1 MRQANSSGL
10 AWVVGRVCLFLVL
23 SQGWVHAVVLDTQ
36 GEYHFGPETS
46 RNQACH
52 LAAERAKFNAL
63 SLVIGEQISSEEKLS
78 CQQSSARDSTASC
91 EMNKNTWSFLD
102 GNIRTAEKV
111 SETVKVLDGASVCK
125 VTMVV
130 DIANPKVKT
139 NPYFDVKVSLNK
151 KNYREGEAMQIE
163 LQPSAPMY
171 ISIFAWYPHL
181 DGENMVQIFPNSF
194 DTHNFI
200 SDFTRIPSHKAKQS
214 YGLES
219 FWQPSYPNSKEV
231 VDEWL
236 IVVGTLK
243 PVAWQSNYNLKS
255 LKEKLSEIPMNERR
269 VVRKNYFQLR

>member
-1 MRQANSSGL
+1 MNLARSCGL
-10 AWVVGRVCLFLVL
+10 AGVARLVCVLWVLGH
-23 SQGWVHAVVLDTQ
+23 GWAQAVVFDTQ

-52 LAAERAKFNAL
+52 LAAERAKVNAL
-63 SLVIGEQISSEEKLS
+63 SLVVGEQITSEEKLT
-78 CQQSSARDSTASC
+78 CQQSTGHDSTASC
-91 EMNKNTWSFLD
+91 EMNKNTWVFLD

-111 SETVKVLDGASVCK
+111 SESVKVLDGASVCK

-130 DIANPKVKT
+130 DIANPKAKT
-139 NPYFDVKVSLNK
+139 NPYFDIKVTLNK
-151 KNYREGEAMQIE
+151 KNYREGEAIQIE

-171 ISIFAWYPHL
+171 VSIFAWYPHL
-181 DGENMVQIFPNSF
+181 DGENMVHIFPNQF
-194 DTHNFI
+194 DTNNHL
-200 SDFTRIPSHKAKQS
+200 SEFTRIPSHKAKQS
-214 YGLES
+214 YALES

-243 PVAWQSNYNLKS
+243 PVAWQANYDLKGF
-255 LKEKLSEIPMNERR
+255 KEKLSEIPLNERR

>member
-1 MRQANSSGL
+1 M
-10 AWVVGRVCLFLVL
+10 
-23 SQGWVHAVVLDTQ
+23 VLDTQ

-63 SLVIGEQISSEEKLS
+63 SLVVGEQITSEEKLT
-78 CQQSSARDSTASC
+78 CQQSTGRDTTASC
-91 EMNKNTWSFLD
+91 EMNKNTWVFLD

-111 SETVKVLDGASVCK
+111 SESVKVLDGASVCK
-125 VTMVV
+125 VTLVV
-130 DIANPKVKT
+130 DIANPKAKT
-139 NPYFDVKVSLNK
+139 NPYFDVKVTLNK

-171 ISIFAWYPHL
+171 VSIFAWYPHL

-194 DTHNFI
+194 DTHHHI
-200 SDFTRIPSHKAKQS
+200 SEFTRIPSHKAKHS
-214 YGLES
+214 YSLES

-243 PVAWQSNYNLKS
+243 PIAWQSNYNLKGF
-255 LKEKLSEIPMNERR
+255 KEKLSEIPMNERR

>member
-1 MRQANSSGL
+1 MRQANSCGL
-10 AWVVGRVCLFLVL
+10 AWVAGRVCLFLVL

-63 SLVIGEQISSEEKLS
+63 SLVVGEQISSEEKLS
-78 CQQSSARDSTASC
+78 CQQSSGRDSIASC

-151 KNYREGEAMQIE
+151 KITARAKRCRSNCSPVR
-163 LQPSAPMY
+163 PCTSA
-171 ISIFAWYPHL
+171 FL
-181 DGENMVQIFPNSF
+181 RG
-194 DTHNFI
+194 
-200 SDFTRIPSHKAKQS
+200 IP
-214 YGLES
+214 
-219 FWQPSYPNSKEV
+219 
-231 VDEWL
+231 
-236 IVVGTLK
+236 I
-243 PVAWQSNYNLKS
+243 
-255 LKEKLSEIPMNERR
+255 
-269 VVRKNYFQLR
+269 

>member
-1 MRQANSSGL
+1 MRL
-10 AWVVGRVCLFLVL
+10 ACVLCLLGH
-23 SQGWVHAVVLDTQ
+23 GWVQAVVLDTQ

-52 LAAERAKFNAL
+52 LAAERAKVNAL
-63 SLVIGEQISSEEKLS
+63 SLVVGEQISSEEKLT
-78 CQQSSARDSTASC
+78 CQQSTGHDSTAFC
-91 EMNKNTWSFLD
+91 EMNKNTWVFLD

-130 DIANPKVKT
+130 DIANPKTKT
-139 NPYFDVKVSLNK
+139 NAYFDVKVTLNK
-151 KNYREGEAMQIE
+151 KNYREGEAIQIE

-171 ISIFAWYPHL
+171 VSIFAWYPHL
-181 DGENMVQIFPNSF
+181 DGENMVQLFPNQF
-194 DTHNFI
+194 DTNNYI
-200 SDFTRIPSHKAKQS
+200 SEFTRIPSHKAKQS
-214 YGLES
+214 YALES

-243 PVAWQSNYNLKS
+243 PVAWQSNYNLKGF
-255 LKEKLSEIPMNERR
+255 KEKLSEIPMNERR

>member
-1 MRQANSSGL
+1 MRLASSCSLTGFAGL
-10 AWVVGRVCLFLVL
+10 ACLFIAL
-23 SQGWVHAVVLDTQ
+23 SQGVVHAVVLDTH

-52 LAAERAKFNAL
+52 LAAERAKVNAL
-63 SLVIGEQISSEEKLS
+63 SLVVGEHISSEEKLT
-78 CQQSSARDSTASC
+78 CQQSTGRDSTASC
-91 EMNKNTWSFLD
+91 EMNKNTWVFLD

-130 DIANPKVKT
+130 DIANPKTKT
-139 NPYFDVKVSLNK
+139 NAYFDVKVSLNK
-151 KNYREGEAMQIE
+151 KNYREGEAIQIE

-171 ISIFAWYPHL
+171 VSIFAWYPHL
-181 DGENMVQIFPNSF
+181 DGENMAQIFPNQF
-194 DTHNFI
+194 DTNNHI
-200 SDFTRIPSHKAKQS
+200 TSFTRIPSHQAKQS
-214 YGLES
+214 YVLES

-243 PVAWQSNYNLKS
+243 PVAWQSNYNLKGF
-255 LKEKLSEIPMNERR
+255 KEKLSEIPMNERR

>member
-1 MRQANSSGL
+1 
-10 AWVVGRVCLFLVL
+10 
-23 SQGWVHAVVLDTQ
+23 
-36 GEYHFGPETS
+36 
-46 RNQACH
+46 
-52 LAAERAKFNAL
+52 
-63 SLVIGEQISSEEKLS
+63 
-78 CQQSSARDSTASC
+78 
-91 EMNKNTWSFLD
+91 LD

-111 SETVKVLDGASVCK
+111 FESVKVLDGASVCK

-130 DIANPKVKT
+130 DIANPKAKT
-139 NPYFDVKVSLNK
+139 NAYFDVKVTLNK

-171 ISIFAWYPHL
+171 VSIFAWYPHL
-181 DGENMVQIFPNSF
+181 DGENMVQIFPNNF
-194 DTHNFI
+194 DTNNYI
-200 SDFTRIPSHKAKQS
+200 AEFTRIPSHKAKQS

-243 PVAWQSNYNLKS
+243 PIAWQSNYNLKGF
-255 LKEKLSEIPMNERR
+255 KEKLSEIPMNERR

>member
-1 MRQANSSGL
+1 MRQANTCGL
-10 AWVVGRVCLFLVL
+10 AWVAGRVCLFLVL

-63 SLVIGEQISSEEKLS
+63 SLVVGEQISSEEKLS

-194 DTHNFI
+194 DTHNNQPLV
-200 SDFTRIPSHKAKQS
+200 DHLLAVGVGRLPK
-214 YGLES
+214 GLQTIRLLGLVAGYEGEVR
-219 FWQPSYPNSKEV
+219 YEV
-231 VDEWL
+231 VG
-236 IVVGTLK
+236 IKRVGEYLNHVF
-243 PVAWQSNYNLKS
+243 PV
-255 LKEKLSEIPMNERR
+255 
-269 VVRKNYFQLR
+269 